1 MKHFINYIGTIL
13 AELLLI
19 IGAVFIL
26 AVTYSINSIAFY
38 YLLGVIFVLMGLFV
52 AKTRG

>member
-1 MKHFINYIGTIL
+1 MKQFMNFISTIL

-19 IGAVFIL
+19 IGAIFIL

-38 YLLGVIFVLMGLFV
+38 YLLGSILILMGLFV